1 MANKSFQE
9 LLIEQK
15 GEQEKEQV
23 AISEAAQ
30 TFTTQKQLEVTRKYA
45 NQLKGV
51 DPATGKKVKPT
62 ISREAQSVVANF
74 SQELDSMAD
83 GSFSE
88 FKDVMD
94 KYQTLV
100 GKLDESRR
108 FNNDERKYIGEII
121 APVLSEVRPLAN
133 AFTATRMGFKDLM
146 KQFKP
151 LKLAARVF
159 GNIPILG
166 TAIEKKI
173 ERTEAGERELRS
185 AEVQKGKAAGR
196 AQRKAIAA
204 DTVME
209 EIHGEDLA
217 EGDLTFDELDEQP
230 IVRKPRRTQR
240 EEEREE
246 LASRRVAPFDSKPGK
261 GAAGE
266 EAKEEQLAIQEGWHE
281 EDKNLFETI
290 AENTEQ
296 TNILMED
303 FIKSG
308 GGEGDGFMG
317 TAAKAVGYGTAGTAA
332 VGGTALAAKKLM
344 RKKPKVKTP
353 STLSSKAK
361 TLAKGT
367 VKTGAKVA
375 STAGRVLK
383 GAARVGGRLFLPLAA
398 GLAIFDAATSVAKA
412 GEILGKEKEDL
423 TLRDKAAVG
432 TGGLLE
438 GLTFGFLKKEKIAKF
453 LAGDPSE
460 QDKAEKIAPVKSDT
474 KPLIYGAD
482 NVAIDSKNTS
492 VRAHLETSSLE
503 NAIEKLFNNNK
514 DNNGPIIPVSAN
526 TINNANSTNVWPDMS
541 NVNIDTTINNI
552 KTVY

>member
-1 MANKSFQE
+1 MANKSFQD

-62 ISREAQSVVANF
+62 ISKEAQSVVANF

-121 APVLSEVRPLAN
+121 TPVLSEVRAEAN

-173 ERTEAGERELRS
+173 ERTEAGEKELRR

-196 AQRKAIAA
+196 AQRATA
-204 DTVME
+204 ME
-209 EIHGEDLA
+209 EIYQTSGEDFG

-332 VGGTALAAKKLM
+332 VGGSAYAAKKLM

-353 STLSSKAK
+353 STLSSKPK

-375 STAGRVLK
+375 STAGKVLK

-423 TLRDKAAVG
+423 TLRDKAAAG

-460 QDKAEKIAPVKSDT
+460 QDKAEKIAPVKGDT

-482 NVAIDSKNTS
+482 NVTIDSKNTS

-503 NAIEKLFNNNK
+503 NTIEKLFNNNK

>member
-1 MANKSFQE
+1 MANKTFQD
-9 LLIEQK
+9 LLTEQK

-30 TFTTQKQLEVTRKYA
+30 TFTTQKQLAVTRKYA
-45 NQLKGV
+45 NQIKGV
-51 DPATGKKVKPT
+51 DPATKKKIKPT
-62 ISREAQSVVANF
+62 ISREAQSIITNF
-74 SQELDSMAD
+74 SSELDQMAD

-100 GKLDESRR
+100 GNLDGSRR
-108 FNNDERKYIGEII
+108 FNDDEKNYIGEII

-133 AFTATRMGFKDLM
+133 IFAKTRMGFKDLM
-146 KQFKP
+146 KEFKP

-166 TAIEKKI
+166 EAIEKKI
-173 ERTEAGERELRS
+173 QRTEAGEKELRR

-196 AQRKAIAA
+196 EQRATA
-204 DTVME
+204 ME
-209 EIHGEDLA
+209 EILNIEGPQ
-217 EGDLTFDELDEQP
+217 EGDLTTDFADEQP
-230 IVRKPRRTQR
+230 IIQPTKRTQK

-246 LASRRVAPFDSKPGK
+246 LATRRVAPFDTKVSKK
-261 GAAGE
+261 SASDE
-266 EAKEEQLAIQEGWHE
+266 EAKEEQIAIQEGWHE

-296 TNILMED
+296 TNVLMEE
-303 FIKSG
+303 FVKSG
-308 GGEGDGFMG
+308 GGGDDGGGFMSS
-317 TAAKAVGYGTAGTAA
+317 AAKAAGYAAGGTAG
-332 VGGTALAAKKLM
+332 VGGTAYMAKKFM
-344 RKKPKVKTP
+344 KKPKVKTP

-375 STAGRVLK
+375 STAGKVLK

-423 TLRDKAAVG
+423 TLRDKAAAG
-432 TGGLLE
+432 AGGLLE

-453 LAGDPSE
+453 LAGDPSV
-460 QDKAEKIAPVKSDT
+460 QDKAEKIAPVEDK

-482 NVAIDSKNTS
+482 NVTIDSKRTM

-503 NAIEKLFNNNK
+503 NAIERLFPNK
-514 DNNGPIIPVSAN
+514 TKTDGNAVIPVAN
-526 TINNANSTNVWPDMS
+526 TLNSVNTTNVWPDIS
-541 NVNIDTTINNI
+541 NINIDKTINEMKN
-552 KTVY
+552 TY